1 MRVHTMQYSKRRAKE
16 KSQLEIIVQNDYTVA
31 SQKYESNPC
40 DSNANQM
47 TAVKEKL
54 ELFYEQKTKRIII
67 CARACWHEHGERSNN
82 YFLNLE
88 KRNYV
93 IKHMR
98 KLNNNESI
106 TKDLFIILSDYH

>member
-1 MRVHTMQYSKRRAKE
+1 
-16 KSQLEIIVQNDYTVA
+16 
-31 SQKYESNPC
+31 
-40 DSNANQM
+40 M

-54 ELFYEQKTKRIII
+54 DLFYEQKTKGIII

-93 IKHMR
+93 IKHM
-98 KLNNNESI
+98 
-106 TKDLFIILSDYH
+106 